1 MCVRRERKRK
11 CPFIDLITR
20 KASRPI
26 WRPTGTGK
34 PTCLIRSPGA
44 RDRLI
49 EVHDRI
55 WNSAQEA
62 MSFDMYE
69 ALGGAPT
76 RTKPWAMRAMTVG
89 SDDRRVGLAVM
100 TN

>member
-49 EVHDRI
+49 EVHDRT

-62 MSFDMYE
+62 MSFGMYE
-69 ALGGAPT
+69 ALVGGTHKNQPL
-76 RTKPWAMRAMTVG
+76 AMRAQ
-89 SDDRRVGLAVM
+89 S
-100 TN
+100 